1 MEAKTIGK
9 TLQTMNLGKDLQK
22 PQSGLNTRGTT
33 TESKVQRS
41 LNGELALSLYSDTCA
56 TPDEIAKSI
65 KRLRAAF
72 PKMGNGFFDVLYE
85 RLVKNGFTGQRLEDA
100 VNHVIDS
107 FQYKE
112 LNVAD
117 VVSFDKRAKLH
128 TYNQMCNEIANGQSV
143 MDDYQRLEID
153 GKNYWV
159 RKVDLENAKR

>member
-1 MEAKTIGK
+1 M
-9 TLQTMNLGKDLQK
+9 QNLVSDLQK
-22 PQSGLNTRGTT
+22 QQSALSTRGTT

-41 LNGELALSLYSDTCA
+41 LNGELALSLYNDTCA
-56 TPDEIAKSI
+56 TPDNIAKAI
-65 KRLRAAF
+65 KRLRSAF
-72 PKMGNGFFDVLYE
+72 PKMGNEFFDILYE

-153 GKNYWV
+153 GKNYWA
-159 RKVDLENAKR
+159 RKVDLINAKR

>member
-1 MEAKTIGK
+1 MEKSIG
-9 TLQTMNLGKDLQK
+9 QIMTMQNLGSDLQK
-22 PQSGLNTRGTT
+22 PQSGLSTRGTT
-33 TESKVQRS
+33 TGNKVQRS

-100 VNHVIDS
+100 VNHVIDG

-117 VVSFDKRAKLH
+117 VVSFDKRTKLH
-128 TYNQMCNEIANGQSV
+128 TYNQMCNEIANGQYV

>member
-1 MEAKTIGK
+1 M
-9 TLQTMNLGKDLQK
+9 TMQNLVSDLQK
-22 PQSGLNTRGTT
+22 PQSGLSTRGTT
-33 TESKVQRS
+33 TESRLRRS

-100 VNHVIDS
+100 VNHVIDG

-143 MDDYQRLEID
+143 MDDFQRLEVD
-153 GKNYWV
+153 GKNYWA
-159 RKVDLENAKR
+159 RKVDLINAKR

>member
-1 MEAKTIGK
+1 
-9 TLQTMNLGKDLQK
+9 
-22 PQSGLNTRGTT
+22 
-33 TESKVQRS
+33 
-41 LNGELALSLYSDTCA
+41 
-56 TPDEIAKSI
+56 
-65 KRLRAAF
+65 
-72 PKMGNGFFDVLYE
+72 MGNGFFDVLYE

-128 TYNQMCNEIANGQSV
+128 TYNQMCNEIANGQAV
-143 MDDYQRLEID
+143 MDEFQRLEVD

-159 RKVDLENAKR
+159 RKVDLINAKR

>member
-1 MEAKTIGK
+1 M
-9 TLQTMNLGKDLQK
+9 
-22 PQSGLNTRGTT
+22 
-33 TESKVQRS
+33 
-41 LNGELALSLYSDTCA
+41 NGELALSLYSDTCA

-85 RLVKNGFTGQRLEDA
+85 RLVKNGFTSQRLDDA

-117 VVSFDKRAKLH
+117 VVSFDKRAKLFS
-128 TYNQMCNEIANGQSV
+128 YNQMCNEVANGQSV
-143 MDDYQRLEID
+143 MDDFQRLQID

>member
-1 MEAKTIGK
+1 M
-9 TLQTMNLGKDLQK
+9 
-22 PQSGLNTRGTT
+22 
-33 TESKVQRS
+33 
-41 LNGELALSLYSDTCA
+41 NGELALSLYSDTCA

-117 VVSFDKRAKLH
+117 IVSYDKRVRLY
-128 TYNQMCNEIANGQSV
+128 TYTQICDEIANGRATT
-143 MDDYQRLEID
+143 DDYERVERD

-159 RKVDLENAKR
+159 KKVDLENAKR

>member
-1 MEAKTIGK
+1 MEKQIGQIM
-9 TLQTMNLGKDLQK
+9 TTRSLASDLQK
-22 PQSGLNTRGTT
+22 PQSGLSTRGTT
-33 TESKVQRS
+33 TESRLRRS

-100 VNHVIDS
+100 VNHVIDG

-143 MDDYQRLEID
+143 MDDFQRLQID

>member
-1 MEAKTIGK
+1 MEKQIG
-9 TLQTMNLGKDLQK
+9 QIMTMQNLGSDLQK
-22 PQSGLNTRGTT
+22 QQSGLNTRGTT

-56 TPDEIAKSI
+56 TPDNIAKAI
-65 KRLRAAF
+65 KRLRSAF
-72 PKMGNGFFDVLYE
+72 PKMGNGFFDILYE

-117 VVSFDKRAKLH
+117 VVSFDKRVRLY
-128 TYNQMCNEIANGQSV
+128 TYTQICDEIANGRATT
-143 MDDYQRLEID
+143 DDYERVERD

-159 RKVDLENAKR
+159 RKVDLENAKI

>member
-1 MEAKTIGK
+1 MEKQIG
-9 TLQTMNLGKDLQK
+9 QIMTMQNLGSDLQK
-22 PQSGLNTRGTT
+22 PQSALSTRGTT
-33 TESKVQRS
+33 TESRLQRS

-128 TYNQMCNEIANGQSV
+128 TYNQMCNEIANGQAV
-143 MDDYQRLEID
+143 MDEFQRLEVD

-159 RKVDLENAKR
+159 RKVDLINAKR